1 MYFNKVIV
9 RETACIV
16 LFSYLDSPLQ
26 ESMKALLEMRRTSKE
41 KETQALLAGEQ
52 DPCSCYIEVC
62 DICNM
67 LFFIKVSYIQHVSAI
82 VLAFLLI

>member
-1 MYFNKVIV
+1 M
-9 RETACIV
+9 

-62 DICNM
+62 DIREM
-67 LFFIKVSYIQHVSAI
+67 LFYLKFSIFNIYWP
-82 VLAFLLI
+82 

>member
-9 RETACIV
+9 NRRR
-16 LFSYLDSPLQ
+16 LSNFDSPLQ
-26 ESMKALLEMRRTSKE
+26 ESMKALLEMRITSKE

-62 DICNM
+62 DICNI
-67 LFFIKVSYIQHVSAI
+67 LFFVKASYIQHVSAI
-82 VLAFLLI
+82 VLPFPLV